1 MKQVFIK
8 RGQVLVEEVPAPIC
22 DDNSLLIEVAYS
34 LISSG
39 TEAAGITQSQQSLLE
54 RALKQPELVERVV
67 HKIAQE
73 GLTRSWKS
81 IRGQL
86 DSGMPTGYSCSG
98 TILRV
103 GKSLKG
109 FRPGMQV
116 ACACLLY
123 TSPSPRDGLLSRMP
137 SSA

>member
-8 RGQVLVEEVPAPIC
+8 RGQVLVEEVPAPMC

-39 TEAAGITQSQQSLLE
+39 TETAGVSQSQQSLVG
-54 RALKQPELVERVV
+54 RALKQPELLEKVV
-67 HKIAQE
+67 QKIAQE
-73 GLTRSWKS
+73 GITRSWQS

-98 TILRV
+98 TVIRV
-103 GKSLKG
+103 GKSLG
-109 FRPGMQV
+109 
-116 ACACLLY
+116 A
-123 TSPSPRDGLLSRMP
+123 
-137 SSA
+137 SARE